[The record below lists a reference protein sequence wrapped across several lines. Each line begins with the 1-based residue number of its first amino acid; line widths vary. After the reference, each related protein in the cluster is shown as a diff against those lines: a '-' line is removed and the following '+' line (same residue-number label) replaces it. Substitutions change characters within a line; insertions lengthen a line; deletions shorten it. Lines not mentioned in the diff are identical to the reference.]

1 MHDLQGDHDMKNKVK
16 GGNIHGQQKKRR
28 GYGNPKCMASRCC
41 PCFAVS
47 SIARRIG
54 RCLFVWSNLEFLS
67 LYHVNEEKKFLYDSL
82 VYLFIQGSYDQA
94 ALIFGFSTCT
104 VLYAYCLDRDMKE
117 KEKKRK
123 RFGGCIR
130 DRLNLGKLNTWG
142 CEESKLLG
150 KGKSET
156 E

>member
-1 MHDLQGDHDMKNKVK
+1 MT
-16 GGNIHGQQKKRR
+16 ITSIFI
-28 GYGNPKCMASRCC
+28 PSEF
-41 PCFAVS
+41 CF
-47 SIARRIG
+47 I
-54 RCLFVWSNLEFLS
+54 FFFFKVWSNHEFLS
-67 LYHVNEEKKFLYDSL
+67 LYHINEEKKLLYDSL
-82 VYLFIQGSYDQA
+82 VYLFMQGSYDQA

-150 KGKSET
+150 KVLCFI
-156 E
+156 